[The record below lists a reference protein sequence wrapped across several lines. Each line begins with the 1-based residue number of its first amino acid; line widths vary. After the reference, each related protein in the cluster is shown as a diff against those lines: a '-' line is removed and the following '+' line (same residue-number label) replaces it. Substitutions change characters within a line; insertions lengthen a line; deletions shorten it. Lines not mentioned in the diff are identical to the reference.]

1 MANTSQV
8 TLDGS
13 YVPVSATE
21 PKNPIAYGWYPT
33 HIVDWETVV
42 KPIRGKHRARIYNPK
57 LEVAPEVEGFKFN
70 IKDISG
76 NQVEVPGEQYK
87 GKTFRSMGVFY
98 FLSPQPGDDFE
109 PNPTGNTGYLY
120 MCQALGIDLVES
132 EVNGEKVFKLP
143 ELTKDDIVGLPVL
156 ACVGESKP
164 WIGRDGVSRTSFE
177 VKAYR
182 EWKEGKKKDVLDDIP
197 F

>member
-1 MANTSQV
+1 
-8 TLDGS
+8 
-13 YVPVSATE
+13 
-21 PKNPIAYGWYPT
+21 
-33 HIVDWETVV
+33 
-42 KPIRGKHRARIYNPK
+42 
-57 LEVAPEVEGFKFN
+57 
-70 IKDISG
+70 
-76 NQVEVPGEQYK
+76 
-87 GKTFRSMGVFY
+87 MGVFY

-164 WIGRDGVSRTSFE
+164 WIGRDGISRTSFE

>member
-1 MANTSQV
+1 MADTSQV

-13 YVPVSATE
+13 YVPVKATE

-33 HIVDWETVV
+33 HIVDCSTVV
-42 KPIRGKHRARIYNPK
+42 KTIRNKNRARIYNPM
-57 LEVAPEVEGFKFN
+57 LEVAPEVKDFKFS
-70 IKDISG
+70 IKGITG
-76 NQVEVPGEQYK
+76 EQVEITGEGYE

-98 FLSPQPGDDFE
+98 FLTPQPGDDFE
-109 PNPTGNTGYLY
+109 AHPTGNTGYLY
-120 MCQALGIDLVES
+120 LCQALGIELAES

-143 ELTKDDIVGLPVL
+143 ELTKDDLVGLPVL

-164 WIGRDGVSRTSFE
+164 WVGRDGTTRTSFE

-182 EWKEGKKKDVLDDIP
+182 EWKEGKKKGVLDDIP